1 MGNNVNDMSLLR
13 RIVSCFMMLCGAA
26 VLFSCG
32 GGTKQE
38 EATPKAVNIAECKD
52 ASVLPPTSFAGLT
65 RSVDQVNVAF
75 RVSGTISRVL
85 VKEGDRVQ
93 KGQLIAV
100 MDDRD
105 YRLQLNATKAEYE
118 QIKADAERVIAMYED
133 GSTTAQ
139 NYDKARYG
147 LEQIT
152 QKLGNHTNQLNDT
165 RLVAPISGSVKRKLR
180 ESGEAVAAGL
190 PVVELSS
197 SDRIEVEIDLPAAEF
212 MHIDEYVEFYCTFNV
227 TGTQKFPLKVVR
239 KDVEANANQLYKV
252 YLQFADG
259 KSHKGITAGMST
271 MVYGKRVRITD
282 GQDIHSGDI
291 LIPATALVTED
302 ETPHVF
308 VLDEKEH
315 VVRKREVKVEFI
327 NPDGTI
333 AVSNGLK
340 VGEKVVRTGAHN
352 LTDREKVEIME
363 KASKSNVGGML

>member
-1 MGNNVNDMSLLR
+1 MGNKVNDMSSLR
-13 RIVSCFMMLCGAA
+13 HVVSCFMILCGAII
-26 VLFSCG
+26 LFGCG
-32 GGTKQE
+32 GGTKKG
-38 EATPKAVNIAECKD
+38 EAAPKPVNITECKD

-65 RSVDQVNVAF
+65 RSADQVNVAF

-85 VKEGDRVQ
+85 VKEGDHVQ
-93 KGQLIAV
+93 QGQLIAI

-152 QKLGNHTNQLNDT
+152 QKLNNHTNQFNDT
-165 RLVAPISGSVKRKLR
+165 RLLAPMSGCVKRKLR

-197 SDRIEVEIDLPAAEF
+197 SDRLEIEIDLPAAEF
-212 MHIDEYVEFYCTFNV
+212 MHLDEYVDFYCTFNV
-227 TGTQKFPLKVVR
+227 TGEQHFPLKVVR
-239 KDVEANANQLYKV
+239 TDAEANANQLYKV
-252 YLQFADG
+252 FLQFKDTPRQ
-259 KSHKGITAGMST
+259 KGITAGMST
-271 MVYGKRVRITD
+271 MVYGKRVRSTD
-282 GQDIHSGDI
+282 GEDIHSGDI

-308 VLDEKEH
+308 VLDEKEN
-315 VVRKREVKVEFI
+315 VVRARQVKVAFI
-327 NPDGTI
+327 NPDGTV
-333 AVSNGLK
+333 AVSQGLK

-352 LTDREKVEIME
+352 LNDGEKVEIME